1 MGYLRNLLAS
11 LDFASIGAL
20 LLRVTA
26 VLLCL
31 TVHELSHGWMAWRLG
46 DPTAKRE
53 HRLSLNPL
61 HHIDWFGLLAMLT
74 VGFGWAK
81 PVPVDPR
88 YFKKPKQGMAWTAL
102 AGPLSNGVLTVL
114 LLLLLRGTLLMENAV
129 LLSYFLYQTALL
141 SLGLGLFNLLPIPPL
156 DGSKVLFAL
165 LPERYYVRLLRWENV
180 GMLLLI
186 ALTVFDVGG
195 NRLGSAIWTLYS
207 LLLDW
212 IVF

>member
-1 MGYLRNLLAS
+1 MLLP
-11 LDFASIGAL
+11 I
-20 LLRVTA
+20 
-26 VLLCL
+26 C
-31 TVHELSHGWMAWRLG
+31 
-46 DPTAKRE
+46 
-53 HRLSLNPL
+53 
-61 HHIDWFGLLAMLT
+61 
-74 VGFGWAK
+74 
-81 PVPVDPR
+81 
-88 YFKKPKQGMAWTAL
+88 
-102 AGPLSNGVLTVL
+102 
-114 LLLLLRGTLLMENAV
+114 
-129 LLSYFLYQTALL
+129 
-141 SLGLGLFNLLPIPPL
+141 LGLGLFNLLPIPPL